1 MNKNYREMNEID
13 GCDDRRYWSQRLENV
28 LEDRNALEAFKKWM
42 KSESAFFEHPIN
54 LHFAIIAYKFVFSFS
69 FLFD

>member
-1 MNKNYREMNEID
+1 MNEID

-54 LHFAIIAYKFVFSFS
+54 LHFAIIAYNKVAQTASFR
-69 FLFD
+69 FFQYFMCP